1 MSSSFLDFFYF
12 LGLFPIQLLSRDDYT
27 RRILEGK
34 TPIRLSVLV
43 IKLVLILLSNG
54 DVADRAGQ
62 RFTSISQGFNLSSR
76 RTSNPYISK

>member
-1 MSSSFLDFFYF
+1 M
-12 LGLFPIQLLSRDDYT
+12 
-27 RRILEGK
+27 LEGK

-54 DVADRAGQ
+54 DVAERAGQ

-76 RTSNPYISK
+76 STSNPYISK